1 MFSIYAYAHE
11 NEPRLFEDSKQ
22 AYNMQ
27 ITLLA
32 RQMQDDLGYRKYNN
46 SCDTI
51 MCPECGIEHDI
62 ILKCP
67 NCGMSYE
74 ELLKKTEKI
83 INQSLEGSVV
93 NKTMAVKNVC

>member
-1 MFSIYAYAHE
+1 
-11 NEPRLFEDSKQ
+11 
-22 AYNMQ
+22 
-27 ITLLA
+27 
-32 RQMQDDLGYRKYNN
+32 
-46 SCDTI
+46 

-83 INQSLEGSVV
+83 INQSLEEQHNLS
-93 NKTMAVKNVC
+93 

>member
-1 MFSIYAYAHE
+1 
-11 NEPRLFEDSKQ
+11 
-22 AYNMQ
+22 
-27 ITLLA
+27 
-32 RQMQDDLGYRKYNN
+32 MQDDLGYRKYNN

-93 NKTMAVKNVC
+93 NMTMAVKNVC